1 MSKAKPEI
9 DIDLGSDDDSKD
21 SITKQSKFWRW
32 ANKEKQKIVIIASI
46 VGSLGVIYT
55 YTAPFLSD
63 AISLGSKNKHTIDTL
78 KQTAKYHDALII
90 KLTKK
95 IDSIKTNDSIFRYHI
110 IILNDILY
118 SYMQNVVIDGVRF
131 KKAPNGKLYYEINGI
146 LYAAQQDQESGQ
158 YEYENYDGKI
168 YWCK

>member
-95 IDSIKTNDSIFRYHI
+95 NRFY
-110 IILNDILY
+110 
-118 SYMQNVVIDGVRF
+118 QNKRF
-131 KKAPNGKLYYEINGI
+131 NF
-146 LYAAQQDQESGQ
+146 
-158 YEYENYDGKI
+158 
-168 YWCK
+168 